1 MDIVYPRSE
10 YRCHNQDHS
19 SIYDVVISRPE
30 TRQTCPAFVQ
40 FISQNGN
47 SEMSVMRRDDHQLA
61 VRVTHRAAGIP
72 APENFEL
79 VESAIP
85 ECPAG
90 GVLVRV
96 MLCAVDPAMRGW
108 LSAEA
113 NYMTVP
119 DGAVMRAHGVGE
131 IIASNSAKWQV
142 GEQVFGW
149 LGWQRFAAIQES
161 DLLWRIDTKIAPA
174 ESWLSIFGLNGLT
187 AWVGFLH
194 LARPLV
200 GQTVL
205 VTTAAGGVGSVV
217 GQLAK
222 AHGLRAIGIAG
233 GREKIRRAVAQF
245 GYDKA
250 IDYHAAD
257 TPLSPQIAAA
267 CPSGIDIFFDN
278 TAGHLAD
285 SVFPHLNVGA
295 RIIQCGTAAIS
306 SWLPPPTGPRR
317 ERDMLVKRLNWQG
330 LVAFD
335 HASLFPKALQELQD
349 LHKAGKLIAESDILD
364 GLENAPGSIQ
374 RLYRGEN
381 QGRLSIRP

>member
-1 MDIVYPRSE
+1 MDMLLQS
-10 YRCHNQDHS
+10 D
-19 SIYDVVISRPE
+19 
-30 TRQTCPAFVQ
+30 RQ
-40 FISQNGN
+40 
-47 SEMSVMRRDDHQLA
+47 LL
-61 VRVTHRAAGIP
+61 VRVTGRAAGIP
-72 APENFEL
+72 GPENFAL
-79 VESAIP
+79 VEGEMPA
-85 ECPAG
+85 CPAG

-113 NYMTVP
+113 NYMTVS
-119 DGAVMRAHGVGE
+119 DGAVMRSHGVGE
-131 IIASNSAKWQV
+131 IIASNSEKWQV

-149 LGWQRFAAIQES
+149 LGWQRFAAVQDS
-161 DLLWRIDTKIAPA
+161 DVIWRIDTKIAPA

-187 AWVGFLH
+187 AWAGFLH
-194 LARPLV
+194 LARPV
-200 GQTVL
+200 AGQTVL

-222 AHGLRAIGIAG
+222 AHGLRAVGIAG
-233 GREKIRRAVAQF
+233 GPEKIRRAVAQF
-245 GYDKA
+245 GYEQA

-267 CPSGIDIFFDN
+267 CPAGIDIFFDN

-285 SVFPHLNVGA
+285 CVFPHLNIGA
-295 RIIQCGTAAIS
+295 RIIQCGTAAIA

-335 HASLFPKALQELQD
+335 HASLFPKALQELQE
-349 LHKAGKLIAESDILD
+349 LHKAGKLVAEDEVLQ
-364 GLENAPGSIQ
+364 GLHNAPGAIQ
-374 RLYRGEN
+374 RLYRGDN